1 MAYVRTSNCREKLTG
16 ADGPCFSPRRTN
28 FELSLPGPG
37 GELLTVEH
45 QDSPGPALRVKKTY
59 KLYIGGE
66 FVRTESGRYDPIES
80 AKTGFLANVSR
91 GSRKDLREAVRKARE
106 AQPGWAGK
114 SAYLKGQILYRMAE
128 MLEGRADSF
137 AKLLAETRGLPP
149 AAARREVR
157 ASIDRL
163 VHYAGWSDKFGALL
177 GTVNP
182 VASSYFDFSVPE
194 PMGVVGVVA
203 PEKPDLLGLVSHLA
217 PVIVAGNA
225 AVVLLS
231 ESYPLACL
239 ELAEVLATSDLP
251 AGVANLISGRK
262 EELVPHLAR
271 HMDVQAIADAGGDAA
286 LSKAIGE
293 DAAVNVKRVKRYA
306 VADYFSEKSQGL
318 DFIESFVEIKTTWHP
333 IGV

>member
-1 MAYVRTSNCREKLTG
+1 MNHLDVR
-16 ADGPCFSPRRTN
+16 
-28 FELSLPGPG
+28 
-37 GELLTVEH
+37 
-45 QDSPGPALRVKKTY
+45 KTY

-66 FVRTESGRYDPIES
+66 FVRTESGRAEPIQRNG
-80 AKTGFLANVSR
+80 KFLANVSR
-91 GSRKDLREAVRKARE
+91 GSRKDLREAVRKART
-106 AQPGWAGK
+106 AQPGWASK

-128 MLEGRADSF
+128 MLEGRASEF
-137 AKLLAETRGLPP
+137 ERLFREGSGATPIR
-149 AAARREVR
+149 ARAEVR

-163 VHYAGWSDKFGALL
+163 VHYAGWSDKFTALL

-194 PMGVVGVVA
+194 PMGVVGIVA
-203 PEKPDLLGLVSHLA
+203 PESPDLLGLVSLLA
-217 PVIVAGNA
+217 PVLVSGNA
-225 AVVLLS
+225 AVALLS
-231 ESYPLACL
+231 ESQPLASL

-271 HMDVQAIADAGGDAA
+271 HMDVNAIADAAGDAA

-293 DAAVNVKRVKRYA
+293 DAAVNVKRVRRYGKSDWRDDA
-306 VADYFSEKSQGL
+306 SQGL
-318 DFIESFVEIKTTWHP
+318 DLIEAFTEIKTTWHP